1 MIIPISET
9 EKTLNSPKE
18 VYRLLQEVLS
28 LESEEDRDKEHFWV
42 LMLDVRQQLK
52 TLDLVSIGI
61 LNSALV
67 HPREVF
73 RCAITQGCAS
83 IILAHNHP
91 SGQPEPSADDLDITQ
106 RMEKAG
112 EILGIE
118 VLDHIIVAS
127 NGYYSFKE
135 HDQM

>member
-1 MIIPISET
+1 MIIPISERG
-9 EKTLNSPKE
+9 KTLNSLKE
-18 VYRLLQEVLS
+18 VYRLLQAILT
-28 LESEEDRDKEHFWV
+28 LESEEDQDKEHFWV

-52 TLDLVSIGI
+52 TLDLISLSI
-61 LNSALV
+61 LSAALV
-67 HPREVF
+67 HPREIF
-73 RCAITQGCAS
+73 RRAITQGCAS

-135 HDQM
+135 QVQI